1 MRKHDG
7 RSAAIHAGYR
17 AVPLLS
23 AAILMFL
30 PTPGRAAETFLPF
43 ALSTPR
49 LVALVLVLGIVAF
62 ALVSVIAFN
71 RARHRAEAENAT
83 LHTRIADLKALADR
97 ATSLLGDDHERIIA
111 WDTGGDGPL
120 VAGALPP
127 ETGVPED
134 RGAFLAF
141 GAWLKPESAGRLDR
155 AVEALRKTG
164 EPFALTVATTA
175 GRLLESRGRTAGTA
189 ALVRFRDL
197 SGDTLAHAELEA
209 RYALLDAEVEA
220 MRAMFAASPMPIW
233 LRDEKRQ
240 LLWANGAYV
249 EAVGAES
256 EADVLSRGLEL
267 IDSAGRGIIEAAHR
281 NDPVFVKRL
290 PAVVSGE
297 RRLYDV
303 IDVAS
308 ASGSGG
314 IAVDVT
320 AVERAEATLRREIDF
335 HARTLD
341 QLATAVAIF
350 GPDRRL
356 KSSNAAYRRLFELD
370 AAFLESKPD
379 EHAVLD
385 RLRALRRI
393 PEQRDYRAWRTELL
407 SVYRESEAKE
417 HTWHLPDGQTLRVI
431 ANPNPQGGM
440 TWIYENVTEQL
451 ELQSQV
457 TALSRVQGETI
468 DHLSEG
474 VAVFGSDGRLQL
486 HNPTLAALLGLDA
499 GFLEGQPHVADVVRA
514 VRGPGDDDRLWGSFT
529 ACVAGLPES
538 RSSVGG
544 RLERP
549 GERVIDFVTVPLP
562 DGRTMATFVDVSDT
576 VRIERALTERA
587 EALEA
592 ADALKNAF
600 IHHVSYELRSPL
612 TNIIGFTQ
620 LLADTQAGPLNGRQH
635 EYVGYVMSS
644 STALLAIV
652 NDILD
657 LASID
662 AGIMELD
669 YAEVDVAATVAAAI
683 EGVQDRLAGTDIII
697 TTDIAEGTGSLSA
710 DSRRVRQV
718 LFNLLVNAVSF
729 SPKGGRVELVA
740 RRDGPMVEFVISD
753 SGPGIPRDFIDSAF
767 ERFASRPRG
776 QNRGGAGLGLAIVKS
791 FVQLHG
797 GTVAIVSEEGAGS
810 QVRVRLPIRRGVTAE
825 AAE

>member
-23 AAILMFL
+23 AAILTLL
-30 PTPGRAAETFLPF
+30 PTPSRAAETFVPF

-49 LVALVLVLGIVAF
+49 LVSLVVVLGVVAF

-83 LHTRIADLKALADR
+83 LHARIADLKALADR
-97 ATSLLGDDHERIIA
+97 ATSLLGDDHERLVA
-111 WDTGGDGPL
+111 WDAGGDGPL

-155 AVEALRKTG
+155 AVETLRKTG
-164 EPFALTVATTA
+164 EPFVLTVATTA

-197 SGDTLAHAELEA
+197 SGDTLARAELEA

-249 EAVGAES
+249 EAVGAEN

-267 IDSAGRGIIEAAHR
+267 IDSAGRGIIETAHR
-281 NDPVFVKRL
+281 SDPVFVKRL

-320 AVERAEATLRREIDF
+320 AVERAEATLRREVDF

-385 RLRALRRI
+385 RLRAARRI

-486 HNPTLAALLGLDA
+486 HNPTLAALLGLDG

-514 VRGPGDDDRLWGSFT
+514 VRGPGDDDRVWGSLHRLRRR
-529 ACVAGLPES
+529 AAARAAPASAAGS
-538 RSSVGG
+538 
-544 RLERP
+544 
-549 GERVIDFVTVPLP
+549 
-562 DGRTMATFVDVSDT
+562 
-576 VRIERALTERA
+576 
-587 EALEA
+587 
-592 ADALKNAF
+592 N
-600 IHHVSYELRSPL
+600 
-612 TNIIGFTQ
+612 
-620 LLADTQAGPLNGRQH
+620 GPA
-635 EYVGYVMSS
+635 SAS
-644 STALLAIV
+644 ST
-652 NDILD
+652 
-657 LASID
+657 SSPCRCR
-662 AGIMELD
+662 
-669 YAEVDVAATVAAAI
+669 TVAPW
-683 EGVQDRLAGTDIII
+683 RPSST
-697 TTDIAEGTGSLSA
+697 SA
-710 DSRRVRQV
+710 TPS
-718 LFNLLVNAVSF
+718 AS
-729 SPKGGRVELVA
+729 
-740 RRDGPMVEFVISD
+740 
-753 SGPGIPRDFIDSAF
+753 SGP
-767 ERFASRPRG
+767 
-776 QNRGGAGLGLAIVKS
+776 
-791 FVQLHG
+791 
-797 GTVAIVSEEGAGS
+797 
-810 QVRVRLPIRRGVTAE
+810 
-825 AAE
+825 